1 MALIHHY
8 MEVEVNESRPSI
20 PELAL
25 KVGHG
30 RRIANFAID
39 KVISLAALIVLGIF
53 IMPEAYLDSDNSVLD
68 YVLEAVGLL
77 VYYLL
82 VEVPTGRT
90 VGKLVTKTV
99 VVDEH
104 GNKPSVGQLVT
115 RSFSRIVPF
124 EHFSFLGNTARGW
137 HDQWSDT
144 YVIMLEDHQKKNEVD
159 TLDSIF
165 LDEGAD
171 K

>member
-1 MALIHHY
+1 MSLNEHS
-8 MEVEVNESRPSI
+8 MEVEVSESKPSI
-20 PELAL
+20 PDLAL

-39 KVISLAALIVLGIF
+39 KIISLAIIIVLGIF
-53 IMPEAYLDSDNSVLD
+53 FMPVSYLDSDNTILD
-68 YVLEAVGLL
+68 YVLETVGLL

-82 VEVPTGRT
+82 IEVPTGRT

-115 RSFSRIVPF
+115 RSFCRIVPF

-144 YVIMLEDHQKKNEVD
+144 YVILLEDHQKKNEVD

-165 LDEGAD
+165 LDEGAA